1 MAFSLFWPPWEWQ
14 EVEANYLTYY
24 GNMLEK
30 CNSNCLNVRPA
41 FISMPKDMKAE
52 ANGKLS

>member
-1 MAFSLFWPPWEWQ
+1 MAFSLFWPTWEWQ